1 MLGKGSSHV
10 EECLK
15 DGFVG
20 VGWFEDIDLTPI
32 FAKSADWKA
41 FNKEMIPVYLKENPS
56 KKKVAAGLSCGFT
69 HTVCKGM

>member
-20 VGWFEDIDLTPI
+20 VGWFEDIDLKPI

-41 FNKEMIPVYLKENPS
+41 FNKEMAQAPTQKPS
-56 KKKVAAGLSCGFT
+56 RKNEFT
-69 HTVCKGM
+69 QGSLF